1 MFKAQTCLL
10 YNHLDDPQSSD
21 YPHTDMAQTHTI
33 IQRLH
38 SWQANNSFILS
49 ITSYTLRSMIFP
61 TFKANSIPWP
71 KNKITKYKTRKS
83 YLEKSRNIL
92 ISLPIDVG
100 VENMGIP
107 KASPKNKKIKK
118 IIIKKHIK
126 KILQILGPLK
136 ALNLKI

>member
-1 MFKAQTCLL
+1 
-10 YNHLDDPQSSD
+10 
-21 YPHTDMAQTHTI
+21 
-33 IQRLH
+33 
-38 SWQANNSFILS
+38 
-49 ITSYTLRSMIFP
+49 MIFP

-107 KASPKNKKIKK
+107 KASPKKKKII

>member
-1 MFKAQTCLL
+1 
-10 YNHLDDPQSSD
+10 
-21 YPHTDMAQTHTI
+21 
-33 IQRLH
+33 
-38 SWQANNSFILS
+38 
-49 ITSYTLRSMIFP
+49 MIFP

-107 KASPKNKKIKK
+107 KASPKKNNNKKTHQKNITD
-118 IIIKKHIK
+118 
-126 KILQILGPLK
+126 P
-136 ALNLKI
+136 